1 MDTVQF
7 EELKNLLLEIASLQ
21 KESTPPRTSYV
32 VKKKGQLFQVDELRV
47 TEDIPKDV
55 NPKEYAV
62 TEALDLLEK
71 AKVIEPAF
79 SGVNNT
85 NVPFAQTPAMPTVR
99 AQIVNNLCSICGQ
112 PAKVSKKGNQ
122 YCACWYKDA

>member
-71 AKVIEPAF
+71 AKV
-79 SGVNNT
+79 NNFYDLVGIPVEAT
-85 NVPFAQTPAMPTVR
+85 
-99 AQIVNNLCSICGQ
+99 IDGQ
-112 PAKVSKKGNQ
+112 SLKEWRILEEVL
-122 YCACWYKDA
+122 